1 MPWCVWVPAAC
12 WADFDEQPAD
22 AVAGGAL
29 LRAVGLLLACC
40 GYIWNKVDKRLE
52 SLERGLRKAWEALIR
67 LETAIAQ
74 LREDMVRDV
83 DCAERRSKMRL
94 DMAHQTSRLESL
106 RAQLESLNNLR
117 GCK

>member
-1 MPWCVWVPAAC
+1 MNSLPTP
-12 WADFDEQPAD
+12 
-22 AVAGGAL
+22 L
-29 LRAVGLLLACC
+29 LVVLSSVLWGLLLACC
-40 GYIWNKVDKRLE
+40 GYIWNKVDKRLDG
-52 SLERGLRKAWEALIR
+52 LERGLRKAWEALIR

-117 GCK
+117 CCK